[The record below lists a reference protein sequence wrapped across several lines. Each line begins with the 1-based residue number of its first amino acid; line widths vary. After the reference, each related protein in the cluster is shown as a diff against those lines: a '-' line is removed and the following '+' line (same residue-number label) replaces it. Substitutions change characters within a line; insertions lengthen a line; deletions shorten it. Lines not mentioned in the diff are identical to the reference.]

1 MEWLVF
7 LLIIIILG
15 LGYQLFRVNAS
26 VPDKAKEYYETW
38 KKRDYEYIKREQR
51 DIAQQEIEILVN
63 ERAERVAREQYE
75 SWRSKDV
82 DSIKNQQREIA
93 THEAR
98 EQYELWRL
106 QNIDSIKNQQI
117 EIATREAQVLLQ
129 QWIDENSKTIRQDAI
144 QRSQSV
150 ITGKV
155 TEHFIPFLPE
165 FTFNPKDARFIGSP
179 VDFVVFDGLDEENLR
194 EILFIEVKTGS
205 SSLNKRQ
212 RYIKEAIKANRVRW
226 IEMRKN

>member
-1 MEWLVF
+1 MTWLIF

-15 LGYQLFRVNAS
+15 LCYQLFRVKAS
-26 VPDKAKEYYETW
+26 VRERAKEYYETW

-63 ERAERVAREQYE
+63 ERSQKIAREQYE
-75 SWRSKDV
+75 SWCSHNV
-82 DSIKNQQREIA
+82 DSIRNEQR
-93 THEAR
+93 
-98 EQYELWRL
+98 
-106 QNIDSIKNQQI
+106 

-129 QWIDENSKTIRQDAI
+129 QWIDENSKTIGKDAI

-150 ITGKV
+150 IAGKV
-155 TEHFIPFLPE
+155 TEQFIPFLPE

-179 VDFVVFDGLDEENLR
+179 VDFVVFDGLDENNLR
-194 EILFIEVKTGS
+194 EILFIEVKTGAS
-205 SSLNKRQ
+205 FLNKRQ
-212 RYIKEAIKANRVRW
+212 RYIKEAIQNNRVKW

>member
-1 MEWLVF
+1 MSWLVF

-15 LGYQLFRVNAS
+15 LGYQLYRVNAS

-51 DIAQQEIEILVN
+51 DIAQQEIEQSQ
-63 ERAERVAREQYE
+63 RVAREQY
-75 SWRSKDV
+75 K
-82 DSIKNQQREIA
+82 
-93 THEAR
+93 
-98 EQYELWRL
+98 LWCS
-106 QNIDSIKNQQI
+106 QNIDSIKSQQR
-117 EIATREAQVLLQ
+117 EIAKQEAQVLLQ
-129 QWIDENSKTIRQDAI
+129 QWIDENSKSIRQDAI

-179 VDFVVFDGLDEENLR
+179 VDFVVFDGLDEDNLR

-212 RYIKEAIKANRVRW
+212 RYIREAIQTNRVRW
-226 IEMRKN
+226 IEMRKNS

>member
-7 LLIIIILG
+7 LLIIIIFG

-51 DIAQQEIEILVN
+51 DIATHE
-63 ERAERVAREQYE
+63 AREQYE

-82 DSIKNQQREIA
+82 DSIK
-93 THEAR
+93 
-98 EQYELWRL
+98 
-106 QNIDSIKNQQI
+106 KQQI

-179 VDFVVFDGLDEENLR
+179 VDFVVFDGLDEDNLR

-212 RYIKEAIKANRVRW
+212 RYIKEAIQANRVRW

>member
-63 ERAERVAREQYE
+63 ERAQRVAREQYE

-82 DSIKNQQREIA
+82 DSIK
-93 THEAR
+93 
-98 EQYELWRL
+98 
-106 QNIDSIKNQQI
+106 KQQI

-179 VDFVVFDGLDEENLR
+179 VDFVVFDGLDEDNLR

-212 RYIKEAIKANRVRW
+212 RYIKEAIQANRVRW

>member
-7 LLIIIILG
+7 LLIIIIFG
-15 LGYQLFRVNAS
+15 LGYQLFRVKAS

-51 DIAQQEIEILVN
+51 DIA
-63 ERAERVAREQYE
+63 
-75 SWRSKDV
+75 
-82 DSIKNQQREIA
+82 

-98 EQYELWRL
+98 EQYELWRSKD
-106 QNIDSIKNQQI
+106 IDSIKNQQI

-179 VDFVVFDGLDEENLR
+179 VDFVVFDGLDEDNLR

-212 RYIKEAIKANRVRW
+212 RYIKEAIQGNRVRW

>member
-1 MEWLVF
+1 VF

-15 LGYQLFRVNAS
+15 LGYQLYRVNAS

-51 DIAQQEIEILVN
+51 DIAQQEIEQSQ
-63 ERAERVAREQYE
+63 RVAREQY
-75 SWRSKDV
+75 K
-82 DSIKNQQREIA
+82 
-93 THEAR
+93 
-98 EQYELWRL
+98 LWCS
-106 QNIDSIKNQQI
+106 QNIDSIKSQQR
-117 EIATREAQVLLQ
+117 EIAKQEAQVLLQ
-129 QWIDENSKTIRQDAI
+129 QWIDENSKSIRQDAI

-179 VDFVVFDGLDEENLR
+179 VDFVVFDGLDEDNLR

-212 RYIKEAIKANRVRW
+212 RYIREAIQTNRVRW
-226 IEMRKN
+226 IEMRKNS

>member
-7 LLIIIILG
+7 LLIIIIFG

-51 DIAQQEIEILVN
+51 DIAQQEIEIFVN
-63 ERAERVAREQYE
+63 ERAQRLAREQYE

-98 EQYELWRL
+98 EQYELWCL

-117 EIATREAQVLLQ
+117 EIATREAQVLL
-129 QWIDENSKTIRQDAI
+129 
-144 QRSQSV
+144 
-150 ITGKV
+150 TGKV

-179 VDFVVFDGLDEENLR
+179 IDFVVFDGLNEDNLQQ
-194 EILFIEVKTGS
+194 ILFIEVKTGS

-212 RYIKEAIKANRVRW
+212 RYIKEAIQSNRVRW

>member
-7 LLIIIILG
+7 FLIIIIFG

-63 ERAERVAREQYE
+63 ERAQRVAREQYE

-82 DSIKNQQREIA
+82 DSIK
-93 THEAR
+93 
-98 EQYELWRL
+98 
-106 QNIDSIKNQQI
+106 KQQI

-179 VDFVVFDGLDEENLR
+179 VDFVVFVVFDGLDEDNLR

-212 RYIKEAIKANRVRW
+212 RYIKEAIQANRVRW